1 MSTHGCSFDLRSAT
15 LSFADRVALQA
26 VSVSIQAGERVALV
40 GPSGAG
46 KTSLLR
52 LLGAAV
58 APTQGALLLDGR
70 DLAQLTTQQLRT
82 ERARLCFVHQDYAL
96 VPNMRALQNV
106 LMGRLGTQSLVAAV
120 RSVFWPSADEESAVH
135 ALLQRVGIGDRLYQR
150 VDTLSGGERQRVAIA
165 RALYQTPGALLC
177 DEPVASVDPAR
188 ARDVLALL
196 RDLSTERGLTLVASL
211 HDLQLAQQYFDR
223 LIGLRH
229 GVVVLDGPVGSISAQ
244 ALTDLYRMEA
254 GEALA

>member
-1 MSTHGCSFDLRSAT
+1 M
-15 LSFADRVALQA
+15 
-26 VSVSIQAGERVALV
+26 
-40 GPSGAG
+40 
-46 KTSLLR
+46 
-52 LLGAAV
+52 
-58 APTQGALLLDGR
+58 
-70 DLAQLTTQQLRT
+70 
-82 ERARLCFVHQDYAL
+82 
-96 VPNMRALQNV
+96 
-106 LMGRLGTQSLVAAV
+106 
-120 RSVFWPSADEESAVH
+120 VH

>member
-15 LSFADRVALQA
+15 LSFADRVALLS
-26 VSVSIQAGERVALV
+26 VSVSIKAGERVALV

-52 LLGAAV
+52 LLGGAV
-58 APTQGALLLDGR
+58 APSEGTLLIDQR
-70 DLAQLTTQQLRT
+70 DLAQLSNKALRE
-82 ERARLCFVHQDYAL
+82 ERARLGFVHQDYAL

-106 LMGRLGTQSLVAAV
+106 LMGRLGTQSTLAAM
-120 RSVFWPSADEESAVH
+120 RSVFWPSLREETAVH

-165 RALYQTPGALLC
+165 RALYQSPRALLC

-188 ARDVLALL
+188 ARNVLALL

-229 GVVVLDGPVGSISAQ
+229 GQVVIDGPVGSVNSQ
-244 ALTDLYRMEA
+244 ALADLYRMEA
-254 GEALA
+254 GEPLA

>member
-1 MSTHGCSFDLRSAT
+1 MTTHGCSFDLRGAT

-26 VSVSIQAGERVALV
+26 VSVRILAGERVALV

-52 LLGAAV
+52 LLGAAI
-58 APTQGALLLDGR
+58 APSQGSLLVDAC
-70 DLAQLTTQQLRT
+70 DLAQLNNRELRSA
-82 ERARLCFVHQDYAL
+82 RARLGFVHQDYAL

-106 LMGRLGTQSLVAAV
+106 LMGRLGTQSVLAAL
-120 RSVFWPSADEESAVH
+120 RSVFWPSLSEETAVH
-135 ALLQRVGIGDRLYQR
+135 ELLQRVGIGDRLYQR

-165 RALYQTPGALLC
+165 RALYQAPGALLC

-196 RDLSTERGLTLVASL
+196 RELSMERGLTLVASL

-229 GVVVLDGPVGSISAQ
+229 GEVVIDGPVSAVSNQ
-244 ALTDLYRMEA
+244 QLMDLYRMEA
-254 GEALA
+254 GEPLA